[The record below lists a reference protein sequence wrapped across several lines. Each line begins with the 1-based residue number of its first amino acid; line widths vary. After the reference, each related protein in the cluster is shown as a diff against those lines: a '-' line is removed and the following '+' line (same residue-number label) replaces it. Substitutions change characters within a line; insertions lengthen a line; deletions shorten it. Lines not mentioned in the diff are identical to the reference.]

1 MGSLMSFPK
10 IPAPDNYYQY
20 GIWYWF
26 GAIIIVSILPYFI
39 SDYGVDFLQSI
50 FSAILKLICMPWLRT
65 KTMISIDES
74 GNMTKMEG
82 RDSTLSETIDFISYV
97 MSWIMGIAIIVLI
110 FCFSI
115 FTICSWDSK
124 TSDIVANMNS
134 AIIQGKS
141 NSDLEVKPYKKVV
154 AIKKNKKL
162 QDYLIAMQTSN
173 QQDADVVGVKSV
185 PILVKYADN
194 SQERFKTT
202 YIALRIRY
210 VKENKPMTVAV
221 YQTKIAKK
229 AMKYTQTKDII
240 HAYNNRQ
247 VVITKYIKKKPI
259 NWQAVK

>member
-1 MGSLMSFPK
+1 MVSLISFPK
-10 IPAPDNYYQY
+10 IPVPDNYYQY
-20 GIWYWF
+20 GIWYWI
-26 GAIIIVSILPYFI
+26 GAIVIVSILLYFI

-50 FSAILKLICMPWLRT
+50 FSAIMKLICMPWLRT

-74 GNMTKMEG
+74 GKMMKMEG
-82 RDSTLSETIDFISYV
+82 RDSALSETIDFISYV
-97 MSWIMGIAIIVLI
+97 MSWIMGIVIIVLI

-124 TSDIVANMNS
+124 TSDIVASMNS
-134 AIIQGKS
+134 AIVQGKS
-141 NSDLEVKPYKKVV
+141 NSDLKVKPYKKVV

-173 QQDADVVGVKSV
+173 QQDANVVGVKSV

-194 SQERFKTT
+194 SQERFKNIH
-202 YIALRIRY
+202 IALRIRY
-210 VKENKPMTVAV
+210 VKENKPMTVVV

-259 NWQAVK
+259 NWQSVK

>member
-1 MGSLMSFPK
+1 MVSLMSFPK

-20 GIWYWF
+20 GIWYWI
-26 GAIIIVSILPYFI
+26 GAIVIVSILLYFI

-50 FSAILKLICMPWLRT
+50 FSIILKLICMPWLKT

-82 RDSTLSETIDFISYV
+82 RDSTLSESIDFISYV
-97 MSWIMGIAIIVLI
+97 MSWIMGIAIIILI

-124 TSDIVANMNS
+124 TSDIVTSMNS
-134 AIIQGKS
+134 AIVQGKS
-141 NSDLEVKPYKKVV
+141 NSDLEVKPYKKVI
-154 AIKKNKKL
+154 AIKKSGKL
-162 QDYLIAMQTSN
+162 QDY
-173 QQDADVVGVKSV
+173 
-185 PILVKYADN
+185 
-194 SQERFKTT
+194 
-202 YIALRIRY
+202 LRIRY

-221 YQTKIAKK
+221 YQTKITKK
-229 AMKYTQTKDII
+229 AMKYTQTKDTI

-259 NWQAVK
+259 NWQSVK

>member
-26 GAIIIVSILPYFI
+26 GAIIIVSILLYFI

-74 GNMTKMEG
+74 GNMTKIEG

-173 QQDADVVGVKSV
+173 QQDADVVGVKSI

-202 YIALRIRY
+202 HIALRIRY

-229 AMKYTQTKDII
+229 AMKCTQTKDII

-259 NWQAVK
+259 DWQTVK